1 MNFLRG
7 KNSLCLLGLG
17 VVVFG
22 MGGCSQTCGSKVFLD
37 APDYP
42 PGKIATYYMA
52 MAGGPLTTE
61 ELQVGNGR
69 VAQPGRKMKIR
80 VEAADSSGNSYGS
93 GTVSFVDPPF
103 DWKTWGPGVDSGT
116 VPPEFMTA
124 MGGMREGGVRKFTLA
139 AVPVSYTNAVT
150 ELNDGDS
157 HQNVIQYPRG
167 VEVIF
172 TVTLQKVCKPK
183 FCSLTT
189 YSIID
194 VGKHRQSRET
204 SCK

>member
-7 KNSLCLLGLG
+7 KNALYVIG
-17 VVVFG
+17 VGVALVSFD
-22 MGGCSQTCGSKVFLD
+22 GCSRTCGSEVFLD
-37 APDYP
+37 AHDYP

-116 VPPEFMTA
+116 IPPEFMTA

-139 AVPVSYTNAVT
+139 AVPLSYTNAVT

-194 VGKHRQSRET
+194 VGKHRQSWET